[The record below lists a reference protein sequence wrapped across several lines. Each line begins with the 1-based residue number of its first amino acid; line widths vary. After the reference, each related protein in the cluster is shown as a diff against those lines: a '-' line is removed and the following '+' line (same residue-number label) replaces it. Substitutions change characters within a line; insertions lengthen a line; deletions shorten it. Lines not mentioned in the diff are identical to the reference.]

1 MDGFRLLNPEL
12 LDCKFGAKIELEKCY
27 KNMLD
32 ESMTQF
38 NQELI
43 PLEARIAVLKHL
55 MLSTDAQIPNVG
67 PPINQRNRGVQH
79 TLYPNPPFPENPKYY
94 YGNED
99 QRVQFQAPYNSQED
113 RHAAV
118 SRDKRAQRAF
128 WNASLRL
135 LEVKKS
141 VLEKKKIE
149 LERSL
154 KEEFQKV
161 MEDQSDLGVGY
172 ANYRFYHL
180 E

>member
-27 KNMLD
+27 NNMLN

-43 PLEARIAVLKHL
+43 PLEACIAVLKHL
-55 MLSTDAQIPNVG
+55 MLSTDAQIPNIG

-79 TLYPNPPFPENPKYY
+79 TLYLNPLEY
-94 YGNED
+94 
-99 QRVQFQAPYNSQED
+99 
-113 RHAAV
+113 RHATV
-118 SRDKRAQRAF
+118 SRDKHAQRAF

-135 LEVKKS
+135 PEVKKS
-141 VLEKKKIE
+141 VLKKMIE

-161 MEDQSDLGVGY
+161 MEDQSNLGVGY